1 MERQLKKKAFGIKTV
16 ILVAVASIIAG
27 VAVTMSLDLT
37 SPIAAGDLWREADN
51 RNTAI
56 AGPKVVKNGFVVLA
70 RKLTPAVVNVSTTQ
84 KVRERS
90 RQPFP
95 LPEFK
100 SPFFDD
106 FFGDDLDKFFNGAPR
121 EFKRQSMGSGFVINK
136 SGYIIT
142 NFHVIEDATEVIV
155 TFSEG
160 RVEYKA
166 EVIGR
171 DQKLDLALIKIKADG
186 DLPTVMLGD
195 SDGLEI
201 GEWVMAIGNPF
212 GLGGTVTAGIVSQKG
227 RVIGAG
233 PYDNFIQTD
242 ASINPGNS
250 GGPLFN
256 MRGEVVGINT
266 AIVAGGQG
274 IGFAIPIN
282 MVKNVLGQLKKHGR
296 VTRGWIGVSIQSL
309 TPELARSFGLKEPS
323 GALVSSVNRGE
334 PAEAGGLK
342 AGDIIVSFDGKKISV
357 LNDLPRTVAATT
369 PGKSVQVVVI
379 RDDKRKTLT
388 VKVGT
393 KREEGEIIEAKGPEG
408 KGAGRVGLRVE
419 TVTSEMAS
427 RLGLDN
433 TAGVII
439 SQVAPDS
446 PAEEAGLKRGDVIR
460 EINRRPV
467 AGVKDYKRAVSSAK
481 GAELLFL
488 IQRRGSTIYVVVKP
502 GK

>member
-1 MERQLKKKAFGIKTV
+1 
-16 ILVAVASIIAG
+16 
-27 VAVTMSLDLT
+27 
-37 SPIAAGDLWREADN
+37 
-51 RNTAI
+51 
-56 AGPKVVKNGFVVLA
+56 
-70 RKLTPAVVNVSTTQ
+70 
-84 KVRERS
+84 
-90 RQPFP
+90 
-95 LPEFK
+95 
-100 SPFFDD
+100 
-106 FFGDDLDKFFNGAPR
+106 
-121 EFKRQSMGSGFVINK
+121 
-136 SGYIIT
+136 
-142 NFHVIEDATEVIV
+142 VIEDATEVIV

-166 EVIGR
+166 EVIGH

-186 DLPTVMLGD
+186 DLPTVALGD

-282 MVKNVLGQLKKHGR
+282 MVKDVLGQLKKHGR

-309 TPELARSFGLKEPS
+309 TPELARSFGLKEPT
-323 GALVSSVNRGE
+323 GALVSSVNQGE

-342 AGDIIVSFDGKKISV
+342 AGDIIVSFDGKKIGV
-357 LNDLPRTVAATT
+357 LNDLPRTVAVTP
-369 PGKSVQVVVI
+369 PGKRVQVIVI

-393 KREEGEIIEAKGPEG
+393 KREEGELVTAKDSEG
-408 KGAGRVGLRVE
+408 KRAGRMGLRVE
-419 TVTSEMAS
+419 TVTSEMAL
-427 RLGLDN
+427 RLGLGN
-433 TAGVII
+433 IAGVII
-439 SQVAPDS
+439 SQVAEDS

-467 AGVKDYKRAVSSAK
+467 TGVKDYKRAVSSAK
-481 GAELLFL
+481 SAELLFL
-488 IQRRGSTIYVVVKP
+488 IQRRDSVIYVVVKLD
-502 GK
+502 K